1 MASSLNKT
9 LAENQEMEP
18 TSEPN
23 EPTTRQSSDE
33 VWAFL
38 DELKG
43 RQLTDEQKNNI
54 LIIKAALRWVV
65 WLEWCLW
72 PFYI

>member
-18 TSEPN
+18 TSQPN

-38 DELKG
+38 DEFKG
-43 RQLTDEQKNNI
+43 RQLTDVQKNDI
-54 LIIKAALRWVV
+54 QIIKAALKWVV

>member
-18 TSEPN
+18 TSQPN

-38 DELKG
+38 DEFKG

-54 LIIKAALRWVV
+54 LIIKAALR
-65 WLEWCLW
+65 
-72 PFYI
+72 

>member
-9 LAENQEMEP
+9 LAEKREMNP
-18 TSEPN
+18 TSQPN

-38 DELKG
+38 DNLKG
-43 RQLTDEQKNNI
+43 RQLTEEQKNKI
-54 LIIKAALRWVV
+54 LIIKAALR
-65 WLEWCLW
+65 
-72 PFYI
+72 

>member
-9 LAENQEMEP
+9 LAEKQEMKP
-18 TSEPN
+18 TSQPN

-38 DELKG
+38 DNLKG
-43 RQLTDEQKNNI
+43 RQLTEEQKNKI
-54 LIIKAALRWVV
+54 LIIKAALR
-65 WLEWCLW
+65 
-72 PFYI
+72 

>member
-9 LAENQEMEP
+9 LAEKQEMKP
-18 TSEPN
+18 TSQPN

-38 DELKG
+38 DNLKG
-43 RQLTDEQKNNI
+43 RQLTEEQENKI
-54 LIIKAALRWVV
+54 LIIKAALR
-65 WLEWCLW
+65 
-72 PFYI
+72 

>member
-9 LAENQEMEP
+9 LAEKQEMKP
-18 TSEPN
+18 TSQPN

-38 DELKG
+38 DNLKG
-43 RQLTDEQKNNI
+43 RQLTEEQKNKI
-54 LIIKAALRWVV
+54 LIIKAPLR
-65 WLEWCLW
+65 
-72 PFYI
+72 

>member
-9 LAENQEMEP
+9 LAEKPEMKP
-18 TSEPN
+18 TSQPN

-38 DELKG
+38 DELRG
-43 RQLTDEQKNNI
+43 RQLTDEQKNYL
-54 LIIKAALRWVV
+54 LIIKAALR
-65 WLEWCLW
+65 
-72 PFYI
+72 

>member
-9 LAENQEMEP
+9 LAEKQEIKP
-18 TSEPN
+18 TSQPN

-38 DELKG
+38 DNLKG
-43 RQLTDEQKNNI
+43 RQLTEEQKNKI
-54 LIIKAALRWVV
+54 LIIKAALR
-65 WLEWCLW
+65 
-72 PFYI
+72 

>member
-38 DELKG
+38 GELKG

-54 LIIKAALRWVV
+54 LIIKAALR
-65 WLEWCLW
+65 
-72 PFYI
+72 

>member
-9 LAENQEMEP
+9 LAEKREMKP
-18 TSEPN
+18 TSQPK

-38 DELKG
+38 DNLKG
-43 RQLTDEQKNNI
+43 RQLTEEQKNKI
-54 LIIKAALRWVV
+54 LIIKAALR
-65 WLEWCLW
+65 
-72 PFYI
+72 